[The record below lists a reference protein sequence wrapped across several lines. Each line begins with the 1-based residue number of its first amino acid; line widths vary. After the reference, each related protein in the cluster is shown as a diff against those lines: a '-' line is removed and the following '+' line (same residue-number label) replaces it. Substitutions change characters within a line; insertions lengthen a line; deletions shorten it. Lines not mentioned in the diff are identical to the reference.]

1 MLQPLPSSYLHTW
14 DPLGTSQGEKPT
26 LWSSTPAP
34 SAHPHQLKGN
44 AMMVFK
50 PRQPLGVVCALSHS
64 ICSFPNPSAAE
75 YAGGE
80 MLMVFTPLC
89 FVSTNSL
96 GNDKY
101 SCTAAPRSR
110 RRHAATTSINNYTH
124 N

>member
-1 MLQPLPSSYLHTW
+1 MLQPIPRSSPPTW
-14 DPLGTSQGEKPT
+14 DPLGTSLGDKPT
-26 LWSSTPAP
+26 LWSSIPAP
-34 SAHPHQLKGN
+34 STHPQQVKGN
-44 AMMVFK
+44 AMMGFK
-50 PRQPLGVVCALSHS
+50 PRQPLGAVYALSRS
-64 ICSFPNPSAAE
+64 ICSFPIPSAAE

-110 RRHAATTSINNYTH
+110 RHAATTSINNYTH